1 MKEIISHKETAGTIS
16 VITATI
22 ATGLNV
28 YLAKIASFINWLLLA
43 SITLTLAGLILTL
56 INSFLGKTS
65 EILECG
71 KKYFFKLLWIGV
83 VGTTVPMG
91 MTFYGLR
98 LSPISNTF
106 LLQTEVIYSMVLS
119 YVLLGERIS
128 RRQFSLS
135 LLAFLGVFLI
145 TSEGTLRWINLG
157 DLLFLLAPFFFQCAH
172 VVAKN
177 LMQIISPLTVVMY
190 RHLIGGLTSFL
201 IFILFG
207 SNHLE
212 DIINIP
218 LWGIIL
224 MLYISLSYVIGN
236 SLWYYGIKNINLS
249 KATAI
254 MITYPTISV
263 ILAIITLEEKL
274 SPIKSMGIIIVFF
287 SVLGL
292 SLLKASKKAS
302 LE

>member
-1 MKEIISHKETAGTIS
+1 MKEIISHKETVGTIS

-22 ATGLNV
+22 ITGLNV

-56 INSFLGKTS
+56 INFFFGKVS
-65 EILECG
+65 EILKSG
-71 KKYFFKLLWIGV
+71 KKYFLKLLWIGA

-106 LLQTEVIYSMVLS
+106 LLQTEVLYSMILS
-119 YVLLGERIS
+119 YILLGERIS
-128 RRQFSLS
+128 RRQFFLS

-145 TSEGTLRWINLG
+145 TSEGTLRWMSLG

-190 RHLIGGLTSFL
+190 RHLIGGLASLL
-201 IFILFG
+201 IFMLFG

-212 DIINIP
+212 DALNIP
-218 LWGIIL
+218 LRGIIIIL
-224 MLYISLSYVIGN
+224 CISLSYVTGN

-263 ILAIITLEEKL
+263 ILAVITLGEKL
-274 SPIKSMGIIIVFF
+274 SSIKFIGIIIVFF
-287 SVLGL
+287 SILEL
-292 SLLKASKKAS
+292 SLSKTSKRKP
-302 LE
+302 